1 MAQKLLQFVVYL
13 LLLYDISNAEW
24 DIYKKKINSS
34 SELFKEVEEISEY
47 LHCRQRKEKRE
58 RGSAKNS
65 SPGKK
70 QTLKKAEEE
79 WQVILDNFKISLK
92 VM

>member
-1 MAQKLLQFVVYL
+1 MKYL
-13 LLLYDISNAEW
+13 RQSGTCTRRRSTAVP
-24 DIYKKKINSS
+24 NSPRRWR
-34 SELFKEVEEISEY
+34 KRSEY
-47 LHCRQRKEKRE
+47 LHSRQRKEKRE
-58 RGSAKNS
+58 RGSAENS
-65 SPGKK
+65 SPERKK

>member
-1 MAQKLLQFVVYL
+1 MKYL
-13 LLLYDISNAEW
+13 RQSGTCTRRRSTAVP
-24 DIYKKKINSS
+24 NSS
-34 SELFKEVEEISEY
+34 RRWRKRIEY
-47 LHCRQRKEKRE
+47 LPSRQRKEKRE
-58 RGSAKNS
+58 RGSAENS

-79 WQVILDNFKISLK
+79 WQVILDNFLN

>member
-1 MAQKLLQFVVYL
+1 MNICTVV
-13 LLLYDISNAEW
+13 
-24 DIYKKKINSS
+24 KG
-34 SELFKEVEEISEY
+34 
-47 LHCRQRKEKRE
+47 RKKRE
-58 RGSAKNS
+58 RGSAENS